1 MEVNITIF
9 IQAFVFLML
18 FLFLSN
24 VLFSPLDKLFI
35 ERNNR
40 TLGLRIKI
48 DKIQKQIKK
57 QEVYINEKINIE
69 FQKSQLFY
77 ENTCKVHIKH
87 QENKLDLM
95 KTEFKKKYKEILLEL
110 NNKKILITDKLMQ
123 DKNKIAKTIY
133 NKLYNL

>member
-35 ERNNR
+35 ERNNK

-48 DKIQKQIKK
+48 DEIQKQIRK
-57 QEVYINEKINIE
+57 QESYINEKINLE

-77 ENTCKVHIKH
+77 DNTFKIYIQH
-87 QENKLDLM
+87 QENKLELIKIDLQ
-95 KTEFKKKYKEILLEL
+95 KKHKEILLEL
-110 NNKKILITDKLMQ
+110 NNKKIVIADKLMQ
-123 DKNKIAKTIY
+123 DKNQIAKTIY

>member
-110 NNKKILITDKLMQ
+110 NNKKIVITDKLMQ

>member
-35 ERNNR
+35 ERNNK

-57 QEVYINEKINIE
+57 QELYINEKINIE
-69 FQKSQLFY
+69 FKKSQLFY
-77 ENTCKVHIKH
+77 ENTFKIHIKH
-87 QENKLDLM
+87 QENKLELM
-95 KTEFKKKYKEILLEL
+95 KIEFKKKTQRNTFRIE
-110 NNKKILITDKLMQ
+110 
-123 DKNKIAKTIY
+123 
-133 NKLYNL
+133 